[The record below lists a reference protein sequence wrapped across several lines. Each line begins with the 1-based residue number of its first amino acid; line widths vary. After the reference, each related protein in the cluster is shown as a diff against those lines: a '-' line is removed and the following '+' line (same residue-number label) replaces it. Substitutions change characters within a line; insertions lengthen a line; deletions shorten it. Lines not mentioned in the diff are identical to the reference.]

1 MYFYCP
7 LSGVPALPSILMA
20 DRLYLSLWLENHSA
34 LGMHRKFAAAL
45 SRFPFSTQFPQAYLR
60 ITAVDP
66 TEPALL
72 EQVFVVPAQLPEL
85 FEAME
90 KWRAT
95 DSCFEVEA
103 FWDLY
108 QQRPE
113 GWRLTPTRVNL
124 FFFGPDYPNDFG
136 ESIRAELGL
145 ESLFLPIESQS
156 VANLHYYQSNI
167 RSLLRLNAD
176 FSLVLRLKD
185 RRLWSESGDSFLE
198 RLKWISESVSKL
210 EN

>member
-1 MYFYCP
+1 
-7 LSGVPALPSILMA
+7 MA

-45 SRFPFSTQFPQAYLR
+45 SRVPFSTQFPQAYLR

-72 EQVFVVPAQLPEL
+72 EQVFVVPSQLPEL

-90 KWRAT
+90 KWRAS

-108 QQRPE
+108 QERPE

-124 FFFGPDYPNDFG
+124 FFFGPEYPSDLG
-136 ESIRAELGL
+136 ESIRADLGL
-145 ESLFLPIESQS
+145 ESLYLPLETPIS
-156 VANLHYYQSNI
+156 ANLHYYQSNI
-167 RSLLRLNAD
+167 KSLLRLNAD
-176 FSLVLRLKD
+176 LSLVLRSKD
-185 RRLWSESGDSFLE
+185 RRLWSESGDAFLE
-198 RLKWISESVSKL
+198 RLKWISESVSQLK
-210 EN
+210 N

>member
-1 MYFYCP
+1 
-7 LSGVPALPSILMA
+7 
-20 DRLYLSLWLENHSA
+20 
-34 LGMHRKFAAAL
+34 MHRKFASAL

-60 ITAVDP
+60 ISAVDP
-66 TEPALL
+66 TEPALV
-72 EQVFVVPAQLPEL
+72 EQVFVVPAELPEL

-90 KWRAT
+90 KWRAS
-95 DSCFEVEA
+95 DSCFEIEA

-124 FFFGPDYPNDFG
+124 FFFGPEYPNDLG

-145 ESLFLPIESQS
+145 ESLFLP
-156 VANLHYYQSNI
+156 VGTDDNANLHYYQSNI
-167 RSLLRLNAD
+167 KSLLRLNSD
-176 FSLVLRLKD
+176 WSLVLRFKD
-185 RRLWSESGDSFLE
+185 RRLWSESGESFLK
-198 RLKWISESVSKL
+198 RLHWIAESVSQL

>member
-1 MYFYCP
+1 
-7 LSGVPALPSILMA
+7 MA
-20 DRLYLSLWLENHSA
+20 DRLYLSIWLENHSA
-34 LGMHRKFAAAL
+34 LGMHRKFASAL

-60 ITAVDP
+60 ISAFDP
-66 TEPALL
+66 TEPALV
-72 EQVFVVPAQLPEL
+72 EQVFVVPAELPEL

-90 KWRAT
+90 KWRAS

-124 FFFGPDYPNDFG
+124 FFFGPEYPNDLD

-145 ESLFLPIESQS
+145 ESLFLP
-156 VANLHYYQSNI
+156 VGTDDNANLHYYQSNI
-167 RSLLRLNAD
+167 KSLLRLNSD
-176 FSLVLRLKD
+176 WSLVLRFKD
-185 RRLWSESGDSFLE
+185 RRLWSESGESFLN
-198 RLKWISESVSKL
+198 RLHWIAESVSQL

>member
-1 MYFYCP
+1 MYLYCP
-7 LSGVPALPSILMA
+7 LIPVPALPSNLMA

-34 LGMHRKFAAAL
+34 LGMHRKFSSAL

-60 ITAVDP
+60 ISAVDP
-66 TEPALL
+66 TEPALV
-72 EQVFVVPAQLPEL
+72 EQVFVVPAQLPDL

-108 QQRPE
+108 QERPE

-124 FFFGPDYPNDFG
+124 FFFGPEYPTDFG

-145 ESLFLPIESQS
+145 ESRFLPVNTEDS
-156 VANLHYYQSNI
+156 AELRYYQSNI
-167 RSLLRLNAD
+167 KSLLRLNSD
-176 FSLVLRLKD
+176 WSLVLRLKD
-185 RRLWSESGDSFLE
+185 RRLWSESGDSFLK
-198 RLKWISESVSKL
+198 RLQWISESVSKL